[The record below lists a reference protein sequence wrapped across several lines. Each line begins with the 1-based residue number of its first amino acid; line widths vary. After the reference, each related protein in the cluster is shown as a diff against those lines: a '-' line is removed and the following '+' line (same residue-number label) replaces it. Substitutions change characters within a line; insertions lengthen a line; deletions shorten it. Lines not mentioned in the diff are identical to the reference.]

1 MPIREITL
9 KSYKEQIFELF
20 SEGAQP
26 PPRSSI
32 QGWLE
37 PPSPH
42 VVGAYV
48 QEGSDVSFSENTII
62 TIWYLSKKR
71 QLYQIAFEKL
81 WIPYLM
87 NSQAWTIKISLQGAE
102 LPSYGRRRLEGVY
115 SSIIV
120 TPEPRCHFSLS

>member
-1 MPIREITL
+1 MPIREIKL

-20 SEGAQP
+20 SEGAQ

-48 QEGSDVSFSENTII
+48 SNDQFLFLTRHKELI
-62 TIWYLSKKR
+62 
-71 QLYQIAFEKL
+71 
-81 WIPYLM
+81 
-87 NSQAWTIKISLQGAE
+87 IKIHGDVFRILFIPMHRIERDLYSVTLFGWPYNNNCN
-102 LPSYGRRRLEGVY
+102 LLKPS
-115 SSIIV
+115 
-120 TPEPRCHFSLS
+120 PEMN

>member
-1 MPIREITL
+1 MPIREIKL

-26 PPRSSI
+26 LRSSI

-48 QEGSDVSFSENTII
+48 LHQVDPKSRPKPMGEGGGRVHPKQLADVLKIMGVLYCSQLPEILSEIVGNFIF
-62 TIWYLSKKR
+62 LAP
-71 QLYQIAFEKL
+71 LL
-81 WIPYLM
+81 
-87 NSQAWTIKISLQGAE
+87 G
-102 LPSYGRRRLEGVY
+102 EGL
-115 SSIIV
+115 IR
-120 TPEPRCHFSLS
+120 PGPK